1 MNNNEQVGRQL
12 LAVLLKHLGLVSV
25 AAEMVQTE
33 IDSPGEQ
40 SRLGRPLEECL
51 RSVQQTKWRLIRTR
65 QEQVKSYKE
74 VCAPVIE
81 RCKFLLQEVRT
92 LILNILIISLL
103 INQVRA
109 AQSDQVNALDNLPIL
124 FKESKFK
131 QTVENVIQQR
141 REKLNQPSLDM
152 LNGSLRSQTELL
164 DQDQESSLEC
174 FKLKDIVNEELQG
187 SMASDAVAMLSS
199 SCDQSQ
205 FDNEM
210 KRSFRGSREAL
221 PQTSSR
227 ERLIGSKD
235 DLTSSRE
242 GLKRV
247 TIPEEASTS
256 VVLESA
262 EQDDDDNNVAEEVD
276 DQDSDDDE
284 KEEVDDEAKDEDSKK
299 HDADEGGHSKHS
311 VDDICSDD
319 DHDEEDDDDKDQADA
334 KTEDDI
340 NDDRLQS
347 PLSSPSPDMAKR
359 LQRPNSLLETPKH
372 GVSSTAVIDAS
383 KVTASKL
390 ISQIVEFICDNNK
403 LMNLDLLRKCM
414 HLQVERYKIRMK
426 GVKDMTELLKQTNLI
441 ASVKYCLL
449 NGWQVK
455 LTFVTL
461 YELYYLI
468 VLLINDLIIV
478 N

>member
-1 MNNNEQVGRQL
+1 M
-12 LAVLLKHLGLVSV
+12 
-25 AAEMVQTE
+25 
-33 IDSPGEQ
+33 
-40 SRLGRPLEECL
+40 
-51 RSVQQTKWRLIRTR
+51 
-65 QEQVKSYKE
+65 
-74 VCAPVIE
+74 
-81 RCKFLLQEVRT
+81 
-92 LILNILIISLL
+92 
-103 INQVRA
+103 RA

-141 REKLNQPSLDM
+141 RDKLNQPSLDM

-247 TIPEEASTS
+247 TIPEEASTA

-299 HDADEGGHSKHS
+299 HEADEGGHSKHS

-319 DHDEEDDDDKDQADA
+319 DHDEEDDDKDQADA

-347 PLSSPSPDMAKR
+347 PLSSPSPDIAKR

-403 LMNLDLLRKCM
+403 MMNLDLLRKCM

-449 NGWQVK
+449 NGWQVIHLLK
-455 LTFVTL
+455 FRMNSK
-461 YELYYLI
+461 I
-468 VLLINDLIIV
+468 VLMINDYCQLMI
-478 N
+478 NNC